1 MKTTIPISQAMICA
15 RRAFVTHRASSTQRT
30 KPRMPPFASTV
41 AMRAPMRNVKT
52 MTRAL
57 PASPSTP
64 IAPSIAPAAPAAGFQ
79 PARIVCPS
87 QMPAARE
94 RKTWRV

>member
-1 MKTTIPISQAMICA
+1 MNTTIPISHAMTWA
-15 RRAFVTHRASSTQRT
+15 RRALVTQRASSTQRT
-30 KPRMPPFASTV
+30 KPRIPPFASTV
-41 AMRAPMRNVKT
+41 AMRAPMRKVKT

-64 IAPSIAPAAPAAGFQ
+64 IAPSIALAAPVTGFQ
-79 PARIVCPS
+79 PERIVWPS

-94 RKTWRV
+94 RNT